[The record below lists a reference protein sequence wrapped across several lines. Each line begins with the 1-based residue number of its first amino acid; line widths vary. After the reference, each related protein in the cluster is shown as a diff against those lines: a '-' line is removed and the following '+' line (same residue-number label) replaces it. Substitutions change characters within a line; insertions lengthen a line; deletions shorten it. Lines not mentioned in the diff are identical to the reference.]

1 MDSKMWCVYTV
12 EYYLAVNKNE
22 IMNFA
27 DKSMELEK
35 ITLSEI
41 IQTEKE
47 ECQMFSYWR
56 FLTANPQR

>member
-1 MDSKMWCVYTV
+1 MEYCGIHTM

-27 DKSMELEK
+27 GKSLELEK

-47 ECQMFSYWR
+47 ECQMFS
-56 FLTANPQR
+56 LIGGS